1 VFTLTKGISS
11 WIGYNDA
18 DQDEEM
24 KWTDNTKTDFENM
37 SKNCTG
43 REMDDDCKPEEKAQQ
58 WYDWEE
64 LKKPQLEAIA
74 EAEKNLKDKYPL
86 KILRNTSHPI
96 HALALLGAVAVA
108 LPLTVEAMAFTGPSD
123 TFKNMASQFKCLITA
138 KKCSNYPQ
146 FAGKQFPDTHGLNY
160 LGVGDKPSFCLRRA
174 EEAAWL

>member
-1 VFTLTKGISS
+1 MFTLTKGISS

-58 WYDWEE
+58 WYDWNGADKGTWVC
-64 LKKPQLEAIA
+64 KKEA
-74 EAEKNLKDKYPL
+74 KYPL

-96 HALALLGAVAVA
+96 HALATSDWEELKKPQL
-108 LPLTVEAMAFTGPSD
+108 EAITEAE
-123 TFKNMASQFKCLITA
+123 KNLK
-138 KKCSNYPQ
+138 
-146 FAGKQFPDTHGLNY
+146 
-160 LGVGDKPSFCLRRA
+160 DKRSLEEE
-174 EEAAWL
+174 EEAELEGPTKKKVRLPGSSDGVKEAKGERRSDSDDKDCPEGGGKCPKQ

>member
-24 KWTDNTKTDFENM
+24 KWTDNSKTDFENM

-58 WYDWEE
+58 WYDWNGADKGTWVC
-64 LKKPQLEAIA
+64 KKEA
-74 EAEKNLKDKYPL
+74 KYAL

-96 HALALLGAVAVA
+96 HSLASMDWEELKY
-108 LPLTVEAMAFTGPSD
+108 PVEAISPENIRSRKEEEEAELEGPTKKKVELPGSANGVKEAKGERRSD
-123 TFKNMASQFKCLITA
+123 SEDKDC
-138 KKCSNYPQ
+138 PGG
-146 FAGKQFPDTHGLNY
+146 AGKCPKGPT
-160 LGVGDKPSFCLRRA
+160 A
-174 EEAAWL
+174 